1 MTAATHNPESGAE
14 MDVALVVHD
23 FDRNNGQGRYAIE
36 LTRRLRDRCRFTVYA
51 NTADPGALEG
61 IVWERIPAW
70 RRRHITAV
78 FTFLA
83 AVEARLIGRRH
94 DLIHAQGLSSWR
106 ADVATVHMINAARVR
121 RLSPARRRDRL
132 FSQIVTP
139 FERAFYRRRRLRH
152 AIVMARMLGRELRQ
166 EYGWDRPLSVIP
178 HGTDTEQFRPP
189 ADAAERGELRD
200 RFRVPRDRWLWLFVG
215 EAVKGLGQVIGQLP
229 AFPQAHLLVVSRSQL
244 APFQEQARRLGVAER
259 ITFHGFEPR
268 PELAYRAAD
277 AFVYPSAYDPFGMV
291 ATEAMAS
298 GLPVVVGCETGA
310 AELVTAGV
318 DGLLCDPA
326 HPASLAAQL
335 ARLAADPAG
344 AAKLGQAARATIRQ
358 HSWTACAEAT
368 LAVYRT
374 VVETPRLS

>member
-1 MTAATHNPESGAE
+1 

-23 FDRNNGQGRYAIE
+23 FDRNNGQGRYCLE
-36 LTRRLRDRCRFTVYA
+36 LTRRLRDRCRFTLYA
-51 NTADPGALEG
+51 NTADPTALEG

-70 RRRHITAV
+70 RSRHITAV

-83 AVEARLIGRRH
+83 AVEGRLLGRRH

-121 RLSPARRRDRL
+121 QLAPARRRDRL
-132 FSQIVTP
+132 FSRIVTP

-152 AIVMARMLGRELRQ
+152 AIVMARGLERELRE
-166 EYGWDRPLSVIP
+166 EYGWQKALHVIP
-178 HGTDTEQFRPP
+178 HGTNTEQFRPP
-189 ADAAERGELRD
+189 TEAAERAELRD
-200 RFRVPRDRWLWLFVG
+200 RFRVPRDRWVWLFMG

-244 APFQEQARRLGVAER
+244 AAFQEQARRLGVGDR
-259 ITFHGFEPR
+259 ITFHGFEPQ

-277 AFVYPSAYDPFGMV
+277 VFAYPSAYDPFGMV

-298 GLPVVVGCETGA
+298 GLAVVIGRETGA
-310 AELVTAGV
+310 AELVTEGV

-326 HPASLAAQL
+326 QPAGLKAQL
-335 ARLAADPAG
+335 ARLAADPEG
-344 AAKLGQAARATIRQ
+344 AARLGQAARATIRR
-358 HSWTACAEAT
+358 HSWEACAEAT
-368 LAVYRT
+368 LGVYRT
-374 VVETPRLS
+374 IVETPRLS